1 MRLRTFILTALV
13 VNLALLAG
21 VVFQF
26 SLPAKVVGKR
36 NGQVASATNI
46 PESTTNISIRLV
58 TVPSA
63 TKIETFRWDD
73 VESDD
78 YLQLAENLRGIG
90 CPPDTVRDI
99 VIGRAKDDYADQVW
113 ELQKPM
119 QAALWDYLAK
129 GIEIDD
135 WPLDKQMIERYE
147 QLSLQRGETMKL
159 LAAKLGKRREPEDMP
174 EGDRWSSLPEE
185 MRPAIREIYE
195 KYSDIRR
202 ELVEREEVDDEPKKV
217 RDRLRNLDSERNAEL
232 RTLVGDDRW
241 DEYLLRG
248 SENARWIRSLPGLKV
263 AEEEMREFARRR
275 DVIDQ
280 QKKEVAKDDPDR
292 EQKLARLDAQRAVVL
307 TEVLG
312 AERAGHVERQRSA
325 DYLTFRNIVRRHG
338 LPRDIANRLYEVQQV
353 AQKNARELMASE
365 VPDPELR
372 AQAAKA
378 ILLNTQSEI
387 MGIIGEQ
394 AWPTMQK
401 YGMGWYDKLFDTE

>member
-26 SLPAKVVGKR
+26 SLPAKVVEKR

-58 TVPSA
+58 TVPST

-185 MRPAIREIYE
+185 MRPAVREIYE

-312 AERAGHVERQRSA
+312 AERAGHVERQRST

-353 AQKNARELMASE
+353 AQKNARKLMASE